1 MNNRTLKQLLMS
13 SNYFVLNKQIIKIFG
28 IENGYLLTALIEA
41 SDMLADE
48 EGWFYQTVENIE
60 DITTLNKYKQLQGIK
75 VLVEAGVLEQINKG
89 VPCKR
94 HFRINFEM
102 IEEIVFGTVEN
113 LTTRCQKT
121 GQLDG
126 ENLNTQLSKNLTTGC
141 QKTGQLYI
149 NKKTINKKNKEINI
163 NIPPIVPPRKETVV
177 VPEIET
183 ERDRDINTVINYLN
197 ERVGSKINL
206 KTDSVRKL
214 INARLDEK
222 YTVGDII
229 AVINAKTDEWIN
241 DDKMRKYLVPA
252 TLFRKSNFDKYIQ
265 ALIIQMSIKTA
276 EEKAIERWLN
286 E

>member
-41 SDMLADE
+41 SDILADE

-94 HFRINFEM
+94 YFRINFEM
-102 IEEIVFGTVEN
+102 IEEIVFGAVEN

-177 VPEIET
+177 EPEIEIK
-183 ERDRDINTVINYLN
+183 RDKEIDTVIEYLN
-197 ERVGSKINL
+197 EKVGSKINL